1 MVRKQ
6 PQVPKRDNVD
16 VDNFHS
22 DNSSE
27 NEDDR
32 GLRIIWESMEDEIA
46 DLVDN
51 LKRKLAQINPGCG
64 DLINLACF
72 VCFVEVNSSSL

>member
-16 VDNFHS
+16 VNDFHS
-22 DNSSE
+22 DDSS
-27 NEDDR
+27 NNKDDR
-32 GLRIIWESMEDEIA
+32 GLHIIWESMEDEIA

-64 DLINLACF
+64 DLINLARF
-72 VCFVEVNSSSL
+72 VRFVEANSSSL